1 MIVSMGRGA
10 VFALIET
17 DVDPCLPPLVQTI
30 DEFLIMALSGLVIFI
45 SKSQRLHEIR
55 LS

>member
-1 MIVSMGRGA
+1 MLMIVSMGRGA

-17 DVDPCLPPLVQTI
+17 DVDPCHLLVDH
-30 DEFLIMALSGLVIFI
+30 DEFLIMALSSSSSVSTGWPT
-45 SKSQRLHEIR
+45 R